1 MHTKLRRVS
10 STLTTAL
17 SKTLINCT
25 FIGNL
30 ILEIM
35 RSHFV

>member
-1 MHTKLRRVS
+1 MIES
-10 STLTTAL
+10 SHSATLFNV
-17 SKTLINCT
+17 NCT